1 MSCCLILVEVT
12 EDFAMPTVG
21 FTTVL
26 DTIGLGLG
34 TLGLEDTVCVSVLV
48 GTGSCVLLTLSE
60 RATIGLRYSLKFH
73 RHRSKI
79 NSISVYDPSSG

>member
-1 MSCCLILVEVT
+1 MVVA

-26 DTIGLGLG
+26 GTFGLGVG
-34 TLGLEDTVCVSVLV
+34 TLGLEDTVCVSVLP

-60 RATIGLRYSLKFH
+60 REVL
-73 RHRSKI
+73 
-79 NSISVYDPSSG
+79 D

>member
-1 MSCCLILVEVT
+1 MKTSTIKIRLRMRIITVVLLLVVVAEGFT
-12 EDFAMPTVG
+12 MPTVG

-26 DTIGLGLG
+26 DTIGIGVG

-60 RATIGLRYSLKFH
+60 REVL
-73 RHRSKI
+73 
-79 NSISVYDPSSG
+79 D